1 MAFKFKGMKWV
12 VVLLLLA
19 AALVLPKLLVFSKNS
34 GGGGAATVEQK
45 LLPVQAWVV
54 QPKLLQNTIRT
65 TGTLLAN
72 EEVELRSETTGK
84 VTGIYFKEG
93 SPVKKGDLLVKINN
107 ADLLAQLQKLQFQ
120 KELAEER
127 EFRQRKQLETDLT
140 SQEQYDI
147 ALNALNAVKADIEVV
162 EAQIAKTEIHAPFDG
177 QIGLKYISEGSY
189 LSPAVRVANLLS
201 IHPIKIEFSIPE
213 KYATEVEVGDKIS
226 FTVQGS
232 ENTYEGE
239 IYAIE
244 PRIDAVTRTL
254 SVRALSPNPRRTL
267 FPGAFADVQL
277 IIERIPDAL
286 LIPTEAVIPEL
297 NGKKVFLYRQGKAM
311 SAAVETGTR
320 TPEEIQI
327 TSGVAAGDTVITSGI
342 LQLRQAMPV
351 EISELKQ

>member
-1 MAFKFKGMKWV
+1 MAFKSKYGKWIL
-12 VVLLLLA
+12 VLAILA
-19 AALVLPKLLVFSKNS
+19 VALALPKLLIFSKNS
-34 GGGGAATVEQK
+34 GSDPASSGQQR
-45 LLPVQAWVV
+45 LLAVQVRVV
-54 QPKLLQNTIRT
+54 QPKLLQNSIRT

-84 VTGIYFKEG
+84 VTGIFFKED
-93 SPVKKGDLLVKINN
+93 SRVKKGDLLVKINN
-107 ADLLAQLQKLQFQ
+107 ADLRAQLQKLEFQ

-127 EFRQRKQLETDLT
+127 EFRQRRQLETDLT

-162 EAQIAKTEIHAPFDG
+162 QAQIAKTEIHAPFDG

-189 LSPAVRVANLLS
+189 LSPSVRVANLLN

-213 KYATEVEVGDKIS
+213 KYATEVQAGDKIS
-226 FTVQGS
+226 FTIQGS

-244 PRIDAVTRTL
+244 PKIDPVTRTL
-254 SVRALSPNPRRTL
+254 LVRALSPNPQRTL
-267 FPGAFADVQL
+267 YPGSFADVQL

-286 LIPTEAVIPEL
+286 LIPTEAVFPEM
-297 NGKKVFLYRQGKAM
+297 NGKKVFLYQQGKAV
-311 SAAVETGTR
+311 SAAVKTGIR
-320 TPEEIQI
+320 TPEEIQV

-351 EISELKQ
+351 EISELK